1 MIPRQPRKNLML
13 SAAIEAGPV
22 LASVRIRNMSEHGAM
37 IDGAALPE
45 EGSELL
51 LKRLAVSV
59 LARVVWSHSG
69 RCGLRFSAKVCVEE
83 WITGVRQVVPGANL
97 GQLRVDAIQSAL
109 RDGDR
114 ESSPVLR
121 EGLTGGGRH
130 GVDSPD
136 YVPPPFEVDRRI
148 ARELASLADLLDAA
162 AATLAGDADII
173 DRHAEA
179 LQNLDI
185 ASATLSSLS
194 GVVAQVDR
202 PGAIAQIAMHDLRDR
217 LSGTLSLN

>member
-1 MIPRQPRKNLML
+1 MIAREPRKNLML

-22 LASVRIRNMSEHGAM
+22 SAPVRIRNMSAHGAM
-37 IDGAALPE
+37 VDGPALPE

-83 WITGVRQVVPGANL
+83 WITGVRQVVPGAKL

-109 RDGDR
+109 RDDNG
-114 ESSPVLR
+114 ESSPALR
-121 EGLTGGGRH
+121 DCLTGGGGH
-130 GVDSPD
+130 SVDSPD
-136 YVPPPFEVDRRI
+136 YVPRPFEVDRRI
-148 ARELASLADLLDAA
+148 AQELAALADFLEAA
-162 AATLAGDADII
+162 AATLAGDADLIA
-173 DRHAEA
+173 RHAET
-179 LQNLDI
+179 LQKLDI

-194 GVVAQVDR
+194 DVVAEVDR
-202 PGAIAQIAMHDLRDR
+202 PCAIAQIAMHDLRDR

>member
-1 MIPRQPRKNLML
+1 MIAREPRKNLML
-13 SAAIEAGPV
+13 SATIEAGPV
-22 LASVRIRNMSEHGAM
+22 SAPVRIRNMSEHGAM
-37 IDGAALPE
+37 VDGPALPE

-83 WITGVRQVVPGANL
+83 WITGVRQVVPGAKL

-109 RDGDR
+109 RADNG
-114 ESSPVLR
+114 ESSPALR
-121 EGLTGGGRH
+121 DGLTGGGGH
-130 GVDSPD
+130 SVDSPD
-136 YVPPPFEVDRRI
+136 YVPRPFEVDRRI
-148 ARELASLADLLDAA
+148 AQELAALADFLEAA
-162 AATLAGDADII
+162 AATLAGDADLIA
-173 DRHAEA
+173 RYAET
-179 LQNLDI
+179 LQKLDI

-194 GVVAQVDR
+194 DVVAQVDR